1 MIPLTPFPLSRVAR
15 KNLQSQ
21 QTIQILTLRRAFL
34 TASSNRT
41 LDNENHG
48 GKRCSAAS
56 CSTSTKLHG
65 RGRLKGRIV
74 LFTVS
79 EEAVPPEPTQGSA
92 EMIP

>member
-48 GKRCSAAS
+48 GNYAAQH
-56 CSTSTKLHG
+56 LA
-65 RGRLKGRIV
+65 RLQPNCMD
-74 LFTVS
+74 
-79 EEAVPPEPTQGSA
+79 AVASKVA
-92 EMIP
+92 SSSSR